1 MNISMAVATVLTF
14 ICQLLLIAIT
24 YWDLREQLIYRRHL
38 LPLALC
44 GLIATLLSAPE
55 GQLMARAFDSLL
67 AAAAGF
73 LSFLLLAVLT
83 GGGIGGGD
91 IKLMGALGLWLGTE
105 KLLTVALA
113 GCLLGGLF
121 ALFALLTG
129 RKKRGEAIPYAPG
142 FTLAALAVS
151 LATCCTR

>member
-1 MNISMAVATVLTF
+1 MNISMAVATALTF

-44 GLIATLLSAPE
+44 GLAAALLSAPE

-105 KLLTVALA
+105 KLLLVALA

-121 ALFALLTG
+121 ALLALLTG

-142 FTLAALAVS
+142 FTLAALVISA
-151 LATCCTR
+151 AACYIR

>member
-1 MNISMAVATVLTF
+1 MNISMTVATVLTF

-44 GLIATLLSAPE
+44 GLMATLLSAPE
-55 GQLMARAFDSLL
+55 GQLMARALDSLL

-105 KLLTVALA
+105 KLLLVALA

-121 ALFALLTG
+121 ALLALLTG

-142 FTLAALAVS
+142 FTLAALAIS
-151 LATCCTR
+151 LAACYIR

>member
-1 MNISMAVATVLTF
+1 MNISMAMYALLTF

-44 GLIATLLSAPE
+44 GFIAALLSAPE

-67 AAAAGF
+67 AGTTGF

-105 KLLTVALA
+105 KLLLVALA

-151 LATCCTR
+151 AAAYCTR